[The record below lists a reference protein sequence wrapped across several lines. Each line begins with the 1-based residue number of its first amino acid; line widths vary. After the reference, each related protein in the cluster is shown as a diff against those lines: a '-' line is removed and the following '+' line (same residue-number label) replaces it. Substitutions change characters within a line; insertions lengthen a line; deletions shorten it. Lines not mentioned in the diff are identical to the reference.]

1 MRDLFKKRI
10 LFFGG
15 KGGVGKTTCAS
26 AMALARAKEG
36 KRVLL
41 VSTDP
46 AHSTSDIFEKP
57 FSREEREIYPGLT
70 GIEIDADF
78 EARRYIDGVKE
89 QIAKLFS
96 SSILKEAERQIEL
109 ASTMPGVE
117 EVALFD
123 RMGELMVTHMDS
135 YDLVVFDTAPTGH
148 TMRLLRM
155 PELMASWIEA
165 LSRRR
170 RNLMKFGQNIEQAGS
185 EPDPILATLERRKEK
200 LEGVRARL
208 MQHNFTGFVLVLVP
222 ERLPIEE
229 SARTAES
236 LRDANVNVCVAQRL
250 RSPGAFFYGK
260 PFGNENEHKTGEIV
274 LHQPGPYSFEFLFAA
289 LEGREDGIGL
299 RTGLLDVLTE
309 LHQIAPPPRKRFDPG
324 GHQLGH
330 AQQAH
335 RVAGGGCVEDNE
347 IVGVHVRDHQLAH
360 PVE

>member
-236 LRDANVNVCVAQRL
+236 LRDANVNVCGILVNR
-250 RSPGAFFYGK
+250 
-260 PFGNENEHKTGEIV
+260 V
-274 LHQPGPYSFEFLFAA
+274 LPDD
-289 LEGREDGIGL
+289 LEGDFYLARRRQEQTYREEIRRRFAGYPLMWIPQLETDVYGL
-299 RTGLLDVLTE
+299 KNLERISEMLARPDNS
-309 LHQIAPPPRKRFDPG
+309 AP
-324 GHQLGH
+324 LG
-330 AQQAH
+330 
-335 RVAGGGCVEDNE
+335 
-347 IVGVHVRDHQLAH
+347 
-360 PVE
+360 